1 MKNLD
6 RSFIDDLLSRIDIVE
21 VISQSVELK
30 KHGSGHK
37 GLCPFHA
44 ENTPSFNVS
53 SSKQFYHCF
62 GCGASGDAITFLREY
77 EGLTFMEAIEKLA
90 AMANIEIPK
99 SSNIKIENNTGLIDV
114 NILTQNI
121 FVSNLMSD
129 ENAMK
134 YLNNRNISDEMIK
147 HFGIGFAKDSW
158 DQITN
163 LLKSK
168 NKLAEGLELGLLVK
182 NNNKVYDRF
191 RNRIMFPIKNTSGKI
206 IAFGGRALKK
216 DEKAKYINSPESKLF
231 FKSAE
236 IYGLSEAK
244 QDINKEDEIIIVE
257 GYTDVIALHKNNFKN
272 TVATL
277 GTAFTKLH
285 INKLIRY
292 SKNIIFC
299 FDGDIAGKKAAWKAL
314 TNSLS
319 EIRDTVNIGFSFIDN
334 GQDPDQLCNE
344 NPKEFKKLIKKNTPL
359 SEFMFESLS
368 KNIDLNKVEGK
379 TKFVGLILPLIEQ
392 LPKGLYK
399 KLLLEK
405 LSDLT
410 HLSKDEFL
418 DNKRNHVNKNSDVVK
433 DTTEINS
440 TDSLILSIFLEH
452 PGIFAEF
459 EDKIV
464 NIVTNKEI
472 KEMLQMIPTMK
483 NGNKYYINR
492 FLDSDD
498 NKKQLF
504 LRYSSEKIIYE
515 DEESAKKTVH
525 SIFNN
530 LDETNKESQYL
541 EILEKYSNGEVLTP
555 PEKEILKN
563 FKK

>member
-21 VISQSVELK
+21 IISQSVELK

-62 GCGASGDAITFLREY
+62 GCGASGDVIKFLREY

-90 AMANIEIPK
+90 VIANMEIPK
-99 SSNIKIENNTGLIDV
+99 SNNIKMENNIGLIDV
-114 NILTQNI
+114 NALVQNI
-121 FVSNLMSD
+121 FASNLTSD
-129 ENAMK
+129 DNAKK
-134 YLNNRNISDEMIK
+134 YLNNRNITDEMIK
-147 HFGIGFAKDSW
+147 HFGLGFAKDSW

-163 LLKSK
+163 FLKSK
-168 NKLAEGLELGLLVK
+168 NKFTEGLELGLLVK
-182 NNNKVYDRF
+182 NNNKIYDRF
-191 RNRIMFPIKNTSGKI
+191 RSRIMFPIKNTSGKI

-216 DEKAKYINSPESKLF
+216 EEKAKYINSPESKLF

-244 QDINKEDEIIIVE
+244 QGINKEDSIIIVE
-257 GYTDVIALHKNNFKN
+257 GYTDVIALHKNSFKN
-272 TVATL
+272 AVATL

-285 INKLIRY
+285 MNKLIRY

-319 EIRDTVNIGFSFIDN
+319 EIRDGVNIGFSFIN
-334 GQDPDQLCNE
+334 NAQDPDQLCND
-344 NPKEFKKLIKKNTPL
+344 NPDEFKNLITNNIPL

-368 KNIDLNKVEGK
+368 KNIDLDKVEGK
-379 TKFVGLILPLIEQ
+379 TKFIGLIIPLIDQ

-405 LSDLT
+405 VSNLT
-410 HLSKDEFL
+410 NLSKSELL
-418 DNKRNHVNKNSDVVK
+418 DNKKNTVSNIANEVESLSD
-433 DTTEINS
+433 INS

-452 PGIFAEF
+452 PGIFIEF
-459 EDKIV
+459 KDKIL
-464 NIVTNKEI
+464 NIVRNIEI

-483 NGNKYYINR
+483 NGGKYHINK

-498 NKKQLF
+498 NKKKLF
-504 LRYSSEKIIYE
+504 LRYSSEKVIYE
-515 DEESAKKTVH
+515 NAESAKKTIC
-525 SIFNN
+525 SILSN
-530 LDETNKESQYL
+530 LDETNKESEYL
-541 EILEKYSNGEVLTP
+541 EILEKYSIGKDLTP
-555 PEKEILKN
+555 QEKEILKN

>member
-21 VISQSVELK
+21 IIGQTVQLK
-30 KHGSGHK
+30 KHGSGYK

-62 GCGASGDAITFLREY
+62 GCGASGDIIKFLREH

-90 AMANIEIPK
+90 VIANIEIPK
-99 SSNIKIENNTGLIDV
+99 STNIKMENNTGLIDINNSV
-114 NILTQNI
+114 QTI
-121 FVSNLMSD
+121 FAHNLAADYSAKM
-129 ENAMK
+129 
-134 YLNNRNISDEMIK
+134 YLNERSITNEMIG

-158 DQITN
+158 DEVTN
-163 LLKSK
+163 LLKNRNQLS
-168 NKLAEGLELGLLVK
+168 EGLELGLLVK

-236 IYGLSEAK
+236 VYGLSEAK
-244 QDINKEDEIIIVE
+244 QDISKKDKIIIVE

-272 TVATL
+272 AVATL

-299 FDGDIAGKKAAWKAL
+299 FDGDTAGKKAAWKAL

-319 EIRDTVNIGFSFIDN
+319 EIRDGVNIGFSFINN
-334 GQDPDQLCNE
+334 GEDPDQLCNKDPNKFKELIE
-344 NPKEFKKLIKKNTPL
+344 NNIPL
-359 SEFMFESLS
+359 SEFMFDSLS
-368 KNIDLNKVEGK
+368 KNLDLNNVEGK
-379 TKFVGLILPLIEQ
+379 TKFIKSVIPLIQ
-392 LPKGLYK
+392 QIPAGLYN

-405 LSDLT
+405 LST
-410 HLSKDEFL
+410 ITNLSKNELLGNKKNIVIENTHITGDE
-418 DNKRNHVNKNSDVVK
+418 DK
-433 DTTEINS
+433 INS
-440 TDSLILSIFLEH
+440 TDSLVLSIFLEH
-452 PGIFAEF
+452 PTLFNELKGKVIGII
-459 EDKIV
+459 K
-464 NIVTNKEI
+464 NIEI
-472 KEMLQMIPTMK
+472 KEMLLMIPNMK
-483 NGNKYYINR
+483 VGSKYHINK
-492 FLDSDD
+492 FLDADD
-498 NKKQLF
+498 NKKKLF
-504 LRYSSEKIIYE
+504 LQYSSDKMVYP
-515 DEESAKKTVH
+515 DEESAKKTIK
-525 SIFNN
+525 SILNN
-530 LDETNKESQYL
+530 LDKINKESKYL
-541 EILEKYSNGEVLTP
+541 KIVEKYSNGDDLTTE
-555 PEKEILKN
+555 EKEILKN

>member
-168 NKLAEGLELGLLVK
+168 NKLAEGLELGLLVISLLIQK
-182 NNNKVYDRF
+182 
-191 RNRIMFPIKNTSGKI
+191 
-206 IAFGGRALKK
+206 
-216 DEKAKYINSPESKLF
+216 
-231 FKSAE
+231 
-236 IYGLSEAK
+236 
-244 QDINKEDEIIIVE
+244 
-257 GYTDVIALHKNNFKN
+257 
-272 TVATL
+272 TL
-277 GTAFTKLH
+277 
-285 INKLIRY
+285 
-292 SKNIIFC
+292 
-299 FDGDIAGKKAAWKAL
+299 
-314 TNSLS
+314 
-319 EIRDTVNIGFSFIDN
+319 
-334 GQDPDQLCNE
+334 
-344 NPKEFKKLIKKNTPL
+344 
-359 SEFMFESLS
+359 
-368 KNIDLNKVEGK
+368 
-379 TKFVGLILPLIEQ
+379 
-392 LPKGLYK
+392 
-399 KLLLEK
+399 
-405 LSDLT
+405 
-410 HLSKDEFL
+410 
-418 DNKRNHVNKNSDVVK
+418 
-433 DTTEINS
+433 
-440 TDSLILSIFLEH
+440 
-452 PGIFAEF
+452 
-459 EDKIV
+459 
-464 NIVTNKEI
+464 
-472 KEMLQMIPTMK
+472 
-483 NGNKYYINR
+483 
-492 FLDSDD
+492 
-498 NKKQLF
+498 
-504 LRYSSEKIIYE
+504 
-515 DEESAKKTVH
+515 
-525 SIFNN
+525 
-530 LDETNKESQYL
+530 
-541 EILEKYSNGEVLTP
+541 
-555 PEKEILKN
+555 
-563 FKK
+563 